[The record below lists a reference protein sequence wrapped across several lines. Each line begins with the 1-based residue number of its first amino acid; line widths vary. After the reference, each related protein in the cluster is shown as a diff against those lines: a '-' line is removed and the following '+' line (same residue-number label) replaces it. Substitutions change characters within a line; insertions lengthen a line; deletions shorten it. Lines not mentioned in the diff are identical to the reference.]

1 MKYVNQKKY
10 PDMIYITHAN
20 PEDPRHELG
29 KKTTV
34 SSAGCALCSAV
45 MTADRLLPNS
55 NFELED
61 AIALSYEAKANMSS
75 GTSRKFFPAFG
86 EKLGLK
92 FEMASTIEE
101 LKHCLQTGGA
111 AMVTVSEVKGEHV
124 GLFTH
129 GGHVMAII
137 GVEPD
142 GRLAILD
149 PSLVPGKFD
158 EEGRKGK
165 VEIKNDV
172 MILCDPQVLHEET
185 RARQPGAYRLYWR
198 G

>member
-1 MKYVNQKKY
+1 MKYVNQKQY
-10 PDMIYITHAN
+10 PDLLYVTRAN
-20 PEDPRHELG
+20 PEDPYHERG
-29 KKTTV
+29 KTTTV
-34 SSAGCALCSAV
+34 ASAGCALCSAV
-45 MTADRLLPNS
+45 MVADRLLPDS
-55 NFELED
+55 TFTLED
-61 AIALSYEAKANMSS
+61 AIALSYEAGANRSA

-92 FEMASTIEE
+92 FEIGSTVEE

-111 AMVTVSEVKGEHV
+111 AMVTVSEVKDEHP

-129 GGHVMAII
+129 GGHVMAIV

-142 GRLAILD
+142 GRFVILD
-149 PSLVPGKFD
+149 PSLVPGKFE

-172 MILCDPQVLHEET
+172 LVLCEPEVLHHET

-198 G
+198 K